1 MSDHATSRESLLE
14 NVLAKCNYANYSF
27 QKVNDDIC
35 NRRFEQLLAATYEA
49 LGFPIDKVRSSA
61 HAARYALFFLDELA
75 AICALQP
82 VQRSDQIY
90 QAALAGGCSAV
101 DPRFL
106 EVKNVIVKPEFR
118 GTIAFGRLLYECA
131 KQAHLADY
139 HALVGITRYQTL
151 RYFVEYG
158 VVPIDH
164 EPLHFLDDPKLL
176 DFVIYFDS
184 SNEDS
189 VRYMHERSQRYFRQ
203 VHVMTAIREKYIV
216 RSDSKKLTKGAH
228 DADAEQAA

>member
-1 MSDHATSRESLLE
+1 MSAHAMSRESLLE
-14 NVLAKCNYANYSF
+14 NVLAKCDCANYYF
-27 QKVNDDIC
+27 HEVNDDSC
-35 NRRFEQLLAATYEA
+35 NRRFEQLLTATYET
-49 LGFPIDKVRSSA
+49 LRFPIDKVRSSA
-61 HAARYALFFLDELA
+61 RATRYALFFRDELA

-82 VQRSDQIY
+82 VQRGDHIY

-118 GTIAFGRLLYECA
+118 GTIAFGHLLYQCA
-131 KQAHLADY
+131 KQAHRADY

-164 EPLHFLDDPKLL
+164 EPLHLLDDPKLL

-189 VRYMHERSQRYFRQ
+189 VRYMHERSKRYFRQ
-203 VHVMTAIREKYIV
+203 VQVMTAIREKYIV
-216 RSDSKKLTKGAH
+216 RYDSKTLTKGGH
-228 DADAEQAA
+228 DAVEQTA